1 MIARGVFMGFAGESL
16 QQDPDSYR
24 VLAETWAETGIFGFL
39 DEGAEEPRPT
49 AFRPPLYP
57 WLLSWFVDADG
68 LSLVGVAVVHWLLG
82 VGTVVLVLLVAHQ
95 LGLVAWSVA
104 LAVAIDPLLLRAS
117 QLVMTETLAAFLAM
131 LAWWLWLRV
140 QSVEEE
146 RGDEGGSATGLVTS
160 STTLVIG
167 AGALGLVLGL
177 GVVARPTAAPWCVLL
192 IGAWLI
198 LALRRSSLA
207 IRTKLMG
214 PALATL
220 LVAVCVLSWTW
231 RNQSQ
236 LGKPI
241 WATTH
246 GGYTLLLANNP
257 MLYEHFR
264 QNGPSRDWDAEP
276 FHQRWAQRAE
286 AEQDATLLDYWRTE
300 NQLLTDSQSTGF
312 PQTIG
317 FAELKDDE
325 VAYAAA
331 RVTIASE
338 PWLFCKSCI
347 YRAFWFWALWP
358 REVGNVEKL
367 LIGGW
372 YSVWFLVVAVS
383 LCQQVWI
390 WRNAGRNT
398 VEGKLESRWKHLRL
412 WLPGLLLL
420 LTLTAI
426 HSVYW
431 GNMRMRAPLMPVVY
445 MLALTGVSRLS
456 LAAEHDQHAGS
467 FG

>member
-1 MIARGVFMGFAGESL
+1 MLVRGVVIGFAGDSL

-24 VLAETWAETGIFGFL
+24 VLAETWAENGTFGFL
-39 DEGAEEPRPT
+39 DEGTEEPRPT

-57 WLLSWFVDADG
+57 WLLSWFVGDDG
-68 LSLVGVAVVHWLLG
+68 LSPTRVAVLHWLLG
-82 VGTVVLVLLVAHQ
+82 LGTVVLVFLVARQ
-95 LGLVAWSVA
+95 LGLLAWAVA
-104 LAVAIDPLLLRAS
+104 LTVAIDPLLLRAS
-117 QLVMTETLAAFLAM
+117 QLVMTETIATFLAM
-131 LAWWLWLRV
+131 LAWWLWQKV
-140 QSVEEE
+140 QPVEGE
-146 RGDEGGSATGLVTS
+146 RGNKGGSTAGLLTS
-160 STTLVIG
+160 STL
-167 AGALGLVLGL
+167 AFGLVLGL
-177 GVVARPTAAPWCVLL
+177 AVLARPTAAPWCVLL

-198 LALRRSSLA
+198 SALWKPSHS
-207 IRTKLMG
+207 IRATLMG

-264 QNGPSRDWDAEP
+264 QNGASRDWDAEP
-276 FHQRWAQRAE
+276 FHRRWAQRAKG
-286 AEQDATLLDYWRTE
+286 EQDPTLLDYWRTE
-300 NQLLTDSQSTGF
+300 NQLSTDSQSTGF
-312 PQTIG
+312 PQTVG

-331 RVTIASE
+331 RATISNE

-347 YRAFWFWALWP
+347 YRALWFWALSP
-358 REVGNVEKL
+358 REAGNVEKL

-372 YSVWFLVVAVS
+372 YTVWFLLVAVS
-383 LCQQVWI
+383 LCQQMWS
-390 WRNAGRNT
+390 WRSGGKNSR
-398 VEGKLESRWKHLRL
+398 EGIAQSRWMHLRL

-420 LTLTAI
+420 LTLTAV

-445 MLALTGVSRLS
+445 MVALAGLSRLEFS
-456 LAAEHDQHAGS
+456 RKA
-467 FG
+467 

>member
-1 MIARGVFMGFAGESL
+1 MIARGLVIGFAGDSL

-24 VLAETWAETGIFGFL
+24 VLAETWAETGTFGFV
-39 DEGAEEPRPT
+39 DEGTEKPRAT

-57 WLLSWFVDADG
+57 WLLGWFVDSNG
-68 LSLVGVAVVHWLLG
+68 LSLTSVAVVHWLLG
-82 VGTVVLVLLVAHQ
+82 LSTVVLVFFIARQ
-95 LGLVAWSVA
+95 LGLVAWAVA
-104 LAVAIDPLLLRAS
+104 LAVTLDPLMLRAS

-131 LAWWLWLRV
+131 LAWWLWLPV
-140 QSVEEE
+140 QSAGRE
-146 RGDEGGSATGLVTS
+146 RCVAVRSATGLSTS
-160 STTLVIG
+160 STT
-167 AGALGLVLGL
+167 AFGLVLGMAVL
-177 GVVARPTAAPWCVLL
+177 ARPTAAPWCVLL

-198 LALRRSSLA
+198 LALRRPSLS

-264 QNGPSRDWDAEP
+264 QSGPSRDWDAEP

-286 AEQDATLLDYWRTE
+286 AEQDPTLLDYWRTE

-331 RVTIASE
+331 RATIASE
-338 PWLFCKSCI
+338 PWLFCESCI
-347 YRAFWFWALWP
+347 YRALWFWALWP

-372 YSVWFLVVAVS
+372 YLVWFLLVAVS

-390 WRNAGRNT
+390 WRNAERNP

>member
-1 MIARGVFMGFAGESL
+1 MHSTVIAVHSVSRRSSLVSVLIVIFVAVIARGVVIGFAGDSL

-24 VLAETWAETGIFGFL
+24 VLAETWAETGTFGFL
-39 DEGAEEPRPT
+39 DEGTEEPRPT

-57 WLLSWFVDADG
+57 WLLSWFVGADG
-68 LSLVGVAVVHWLLG
+68 LSLTGVAVVHWLLG
-82 VGTVVLVLLVAHQ
+82 VGTVVLVFLVARE
-95 LGLVAWSVA
+95 LDLVAWAVA
-104 LAVAIDPLLLRAS
+104 LAVTIDPLLLRAS

-131 LAWWLWLRV
+131 LVWWLWIRV

-146 RGDEGGSATGLVTS
+146 RGDKGGSATGLVTS
-160 STTLVIG
+160 STTLLIG

-177 GVVARPTAAPWCVLL
+177 ALLARPTAAPWCVLL

-198 LALRRSSLA
+198 ATARNSLLS
-207 IRTKLMG
+207 IRMKLMG

-264 QNGPSRDWDAEP
+264 ENGASRDWDAEP
-276 FHQRWAQRAE
+276 FHRRWVQRAE
-286 AEQDATLLDYWRTE
+286 AEQDSTRLDYWRTE
-300 NQLLTDSQSTGF
+300 DQPSTDSQSTGF
-312 PQTIG
+312 PQSVG

-331 RVTIASE
+331 RATISSE

-347 YRAFWFWALWP
+347 YRALWFWALWP
-358 REVGNVEKL
+358 REAGNVEKL

-372 YSVWFLVVAVS
+372 YSVWFLLIAVS
-383 LCQQVWI
+383 LCHQVWS
-390 WRNAGRNT
+390 WWSGGKKSS
-398 VEGKLESRWKHLRL
+398 EGKLNSIWMHLRL
-412 WLPGLLLL
+412 
-420 LTLTAI
+420 
-426 HSVYW
+426 
-431 GNMRMRAPLMPVVY
+431 
-445 MLALTGVSRLS
+445 
-456 LAAEHDQHAGS
+456 
-467 FG
+467 